1 MVPLSMIER
10 LRVNNLKL
18 RILAKPLNKLLDK
31 YEMLDAKFFS
41 KSHQVS
47 ENEIKDCVCRLI
59 PVYQQKLQGL
69 VYSNLHISQNI
80 NRLAGI

>member
-18 RILAKPLNKLLDK
+18 RILAKLLDK

-41 KSHQVS
+41 ESHQVS
-47 ENEIKDCVCRLI
+47 ENEIKDCVCHLI